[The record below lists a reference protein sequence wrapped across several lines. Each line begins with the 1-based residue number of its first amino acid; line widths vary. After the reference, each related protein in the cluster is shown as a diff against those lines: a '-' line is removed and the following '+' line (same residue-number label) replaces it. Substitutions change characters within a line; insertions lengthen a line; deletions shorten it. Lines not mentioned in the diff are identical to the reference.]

1 MTGWMRADVRHVLS
15 VSRLWPAISGE
26 PLFPTSELGTLASCR
41 WRRTARCL
49 LPPLLVF
56 VCIALP
62 AQGQVLN
69 QAQDFYRTT
78 AQTWLGPMEA
88 IARRLFISL
97 ATIETALSA
106 LLYTLR
112 RESLD
117 ELAAR
122 FLVKFILLSF
132 ILLLITS
139 AGVWLRPIVNG
150 LAAAG
155 SSAGIV
161 APPATPSEIIDMGTY
176 IAFTVVST
184 EGVPITASAFT
195 GLFFALAARLVVYAC
210 FMAVAVMLVLA
221 WVEAYVGLAGGVLFL
236 GLGGFRATAHYAEN
250 YLNYLVWLGCRLFA
264 MYLLLTIGTTIV
276 ASYIPPTLLATEG
289 RSQGV
294 VATVCVI
301 FAVLTV
307 RIPGN
312 MANHIAT
319 GANFGIAHAL
329 RNL

>member
-1 MTGWMRADVRHVLS
+1 MLRERWIARF
-15 VSRLWPAISGE
+15 WPALGGGYLLTTE
-26 PLFPTSELGTLASCR
+26 TAGPLDTMCWPALAR
-41 WRRTARCL
+41 AL
-49 LPPLLVF
+49 VLPILIIL
-56 VCIALP
+56 CIAAP
-62 AQGQVLN
+62 VEGQVLN

-88 IARRLFISL
+88 IARRLFITL

-117 ELAAR
+117 ELAAK

-155 SSAGIV
+155 RSAGII
-161 APPATPSEIIDMGTY
+161 APPATPSEVVDMGTY

-184 EGVPITASAFT
+184 EGVPITLSAFA
-195 GLFFALAARLVVYAC
+195 GLFFALIARLVVYAC

-276 ASYIPPTLLATEG
+276 SNFIPSTMRAVDG
-289 RSQGV
+289 ASQGA

-312 MANHIAT
+312 MANRIAT

>member
-1 MTGWMRADVRHVLS
+1 MTRGIRQLCVRTV
-15 VSRLWPAISGE
+15 VRLWPPIG
-26 PLFPTSELGTLASCR
+26 GTA
-41 WRRTARCL
+41 
-49 LPPLLVF
+49 F
-56 VCIALP
+56 LP
-62 AQGQVLN
+62 ADGAGAMDAFRWPAAARLLLIPVLVVLFVAAPAGGQVLN

-78 AQTWLGPMEA
+78 AQAWLGPMEA

-117 ELAAR
+117 ELAAK

-155 SSAGIV
+155 RSAGII
-161 APPATPSEIIDMGTY
+161 APPATPSEVVDMGTY

-184 EGVPITASAFT
+184 DGVPITASAFA
-195 GLFFALAARLVVYAC
+195 GLFFALVARLVVYAC

-276 ASYIPPTLLATEG
+276 NNFIPSTMRAVDG
-289 RSQGV
+289 SAQGA

-312 MANHIAT
+312 MANRIAT

-329 RNL
+329 RSL